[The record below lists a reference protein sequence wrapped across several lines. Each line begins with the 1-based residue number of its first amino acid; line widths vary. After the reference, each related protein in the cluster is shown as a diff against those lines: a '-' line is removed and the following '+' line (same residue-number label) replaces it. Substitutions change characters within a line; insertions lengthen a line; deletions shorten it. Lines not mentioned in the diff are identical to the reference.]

1 MHTQQRVVQSSRV
14 RREVRK
20 PVAVTRSTRPPGA
33 RWRMAATAMFVGCS
47 VALGGCGGAGGS
59 ATPTQPSA
67 QPASVPL
74 PKTTSITFE
83 GDSTVQ
89 GTGAPAGQ
97 SEPDD
102 LQALIGITVNNAG
115 VAGSTTQQNLAGV
128 TPFNS
133 PLATRLAV
141 DTSQIVIM
149 NYAINDSQK
158 VNLDTYEQNLYDW
171 VRTVRSF
178 GKIPVFEE
186 PNPSILVA
194 YQRVLPDYVAA
205 MDRAAQDLNVPIV
218 KQYDYIQTL
227 PNWQSLL
234 SDGLHPNSE
243 GYRIKAQ
250 RTATVLKQVI
260 QALM

>member
-1 MHTQQRVVQSSRV
+1 MEHTRVVQSSRV
-14 RREVRK
+14 RREIRK
-20 PVAVTRSTRPPGA
+20 PVAVARSTRKVGSLWSA
-33 RWRMAATAMFVGCS
+33 VAVAMSLGCAA
-47 VALGGCGGAGGS
+47 ALGGCGGGGGS
-59 ATPTQPSA
+59 GAPQQPSEQSA
-67 QPASVPL
+67 PTPR
-74 PKTTSITFE
+74 PKVTSITFE
-83 GDSTVQ
+83 GDSTAQ

-102 LQALIGITVNNAG
+102 LTALVGVTVINAG
-115 VAGSTTQQNLAGV
+115 LAGTTTQDNLAGAA
-128 TPFNS
+128 PFNS
-133 PLATRLAV
+133 PLATRLAG
-141 DTSQIVIM
+141 DPSQIVVM

-178 GKIPVFEE
+178 GKIAVFEE
-186 PNPSILVA
+186 PNPSSLAA

-205 MDRAAQDLNVPIV
+205 MDRAAQDLNVPII

-250 RTATVLKQVI
+250 RAVTVLKQVI
-260 QALM
+260 QTLV